1 MKVTQAGS
9 AKCKKDSVEDIL
21 HETQLDSEKMKKF
34 IKSKIDHN
42 ETTNRVTPSTSS
54 EASCQ
59 ISKQERAKPEVQP
72 PLPLD
77 PPPPDKLPNMNLT
90 LKKEIED
97 IEYQSPSEESSE
109 SMNHGLNDN
118 KPSDGEETEK
128 SRPMCR
134 DFIRGKCMRPGTC
147 KFSHKCDISQLFGV
161 YTFCRNFQNSVCTLP
176 NCKYVHASV
185 FEEQHFYR
193 TAELPPHALAHH
205 KKVNILPP
213 PPPPPEDVP
222 APMQSIFN
230 TPPPPLPFSIERPP
244 PVISCI
250 PASKMEVRTLP
261 EKRDNIAPGPSS
273 VKRTWGVE
281 NFPSTSRDIEPD
293 TDRFPKRCRN
303 CEYMELRK
311 EFMKEK
317 CEKLKKAKL
326 EAHKNLELLNKKRER
341 LYGTLMTLFKPT
353 WLQDQMS
360 NVINSNM
367 MTGIHEDT
375 RRSNMNGGTSN
386 LSSLVAKL
394 LSVYRQHILTTDPSR
409 KT

>member
-303 CEYMELRK
+303 CEYMELSSSPDAYP
-311 EFMKEK
+311 EAEK
-317 CEKLKKAKL
+317 SNQKYQTKLA
-326 EAHKNLELLNKKRER
+326 ASGSIAASSSGER
-341 LYGTLMTLFKPT
+341 QK